1 MPSSRIPKGSK
12 RKKRSSKIRI
22 FFLSIASFI
31 VLALLGLGVYVG
43 IAAAGTP
50 KWDPALLHDQKQTS
64 FLFDKNNVQF
74 ASLHGVE
81 NRQTVISSKIPDL
94 VKKTFVAVEDKRFYQ
109 HFGVDPI
116 RIIGSALNDIRSG
129 SAKEG
134 ASTITIQLARNA
146 FIDDPTAKTLTRKIQ
161 EAILAIQLEHEYT
174 KDEILTFYLNKIFLG
189 ESSFGIQA
197 AAKTYFGED
206 IAKLKPDEVALLA
219 GLPQAPSQYNP
230 YIHPESAKNRR
241 TVVLGVMRDAGII
254 TAQEYNT
261 YKDSPFD
268 HVDTMKKT
276 LGGAEKTTVSD
287 VSYKY
292 PYFVDY
298 VIEELESNYKL
309 TPDQIFSGG
318 YRIYTTVN
326 PKIQEA
332 AEAAFADPANFPKSI
347 DNTKVQ
353 GAITVLEPS
362 TGSIQAMVG
371 GRDYTTRG
379 LNRAWQSPRP
389 PGSTIKPLVVYG
401 PAIEKGGYFPGTV
414 LDDMPVSYNQGTG
427 KPWTPTDFDT
437 IDKGWKGLITMRYA
451 LEDSVNVYA
460 VKLLNLIG
468 IDYGWKFGKD
478 NLGLPLEQGD
488 RNLTLALGTPSIST
502 KDMVS
507 AYGVYANNGVSVT
520 SHAIVKVLDAK
531 GNTVLTPKITKNR
544 VMKETTAYLINDMLR
559 SVVTSGTAY
568 SAQIGNW
575 AVAGKTGTTSLD
587 PDKYGYKSGNPDAWF
602 AGYTPN
608 YAGVVWMGYDSD
620 PDRQHYLRSVY
631 GGSYPAQIW
640 KKVMTAALQD
650 LPVQSKFTIPSG
662 IISGSFDTKSGLLP
676 SNLTPP
682 AFISTEIA
690 AQGDFPTRVSDVW
703 IQKEVDADHPDMLA
717 SPGSANTTTKTFLNL
732 PNRNSSWVWPSNEA
746 PYRPPTETVS
756 SSVSDPSS
764 DPTSDPTSNPT
775 SDPTSN
781 PTSDPD
787 SSVQPPKSGIP
798 QVDPSLPSPTLGKIA
813 YNVKT
818 YKAVIPMT
826 LPPENTGDSTI
837 FFLRRSGQTT
847 TESFPIAASHTTST
861 SITISLDENGKPPI
875 PGDYVFWAAFK
886 NRNGTGIGPLSGSVK
901 LTLTD

>member
-1 MPSSRIPKGSK
+1 MPSSRRPTSPR
-12 RKKRSSKIRI
+12 RKKRSSKPRI
-22 FFLSIASFI
+22 ILLSIVTFI
-31 VLALLGLGVYVG
+31 VLVMIGLVIFVG
-43 IAAAGTP
+43 IAATGTP
-50 KWDPALLHDQKQTS
+50 KWDPSLLHDQKQTS
-64 FLFDKNNVQF
+64 FLYDKDNVQY

-116 RIIGSALNDIRSG
+116 RIIGSALNDIRSR
-129 SAKEG
+129 STKEG

-146 FIDDPTAKTLTRKIQ
+146 FIDNPTAKTFTRKIQ

-197 AAKTYFGED
+197 AARTYFGKD
-206 IAKLKPDEVALLA
+206 IGNLTPDQVALLA

-230 YIHPESAKNRR
+230 YMHPDAAKNRR
-241 TVVLGVMRDAGII
+241 TIVLGVMRDAGII
-254 TAQEYNT
+254 TAQEYTT
-261 YKDSPFD
+261 YKDTPFD
-268 HVDTMKKT
+268 YVDTMKKT

-287 VSYKY
+287 ASYKY

-298 VIEELESNYKL
+298 VIEELESTYNL

-318 YRIYTTVN
+318 LKIYTTVN
-326 PKIQEA
+326 PKVQGA
-332 AEAAFADPANFPKSI
+332 AEAAFADPANFPKGI
-347 DNTKVQ
+347 DSTKVQ
-353 GAITVLEPS
+353 GAITVIEPS

-401 PAIEKGGYFPGTV
+401 PAIQKGGYFPGTV
-414 LDDMPVSYNQGTG
+414 LDDMPVSYNQGNG
-427 KPWTPTDFDT
+427 KAWSPTDFDT

-460 VKLLNLIG
+460 VKLLDLIG
-468 IDYGWKFGKD
+468 IDYGWKFGKE
-478 NLGLPLEQGD
+478 NLGLPLEDSD
-488 RNLTLALGTPSIST
+488 RNLTLALGTPNIST
-502 KDMVS
+502 LQMAA
-507 AYGVYANNGVSVT
+507 AYGIYANNGVSVT
-520 SHAIVKVLDAK
+520 SHAIVKVVDAK
-531 GNTVLTPKITKNR
+531 GNTVTSKITKNR
-544 VMKETTAYLINDMLR
+544 VMKETTAYIINDMLR
-559 SVVTSGTAY
+559 SVVTDGTGY

-587 PDKYGYKSGNPDAWF
+587 PNIYGNRTGNPDAWF

-650 LPVQSKFTIPSG
+650 LPVQSKFTIPPG
-662 IISGSFDTKSGLLP
+662 IISGSYDTKSGLLP
-676 SNLTPP
+676 SSLTPST
-682 AFISTEIA
+682 FISTEIA

-703 IQKEVDADHPDMLA
+703 FEKQVDADHPNLLA
-717 SPGSANTTTKTFLNL
+717 NPNSTNTVTKIFLNL
-732 PNRNSSWVWPSNEA
+732 PSRDPSWIWPQREA
-746 PYRPPTETVS
+746 PYKPPTETVS
-756 SSVSDPSS
+756 DPVTTPPASDPVTGL
-764 DPTSDPTSNPT
+764 DPTIPPPTSGLPEIDPT
-775 SDPTSN
+775 
-781 PTSDPD
+781 
-787 SSVQPPKSGIP
+787 
-798 QVDPSLPSPTLGKIA
+798 LPSPTLGRINYTA
-813 YNVKT
+813 KT
-818 YKAVIPMT
+818 YTAVIPMT
-826 LPPENTGDSTI
+826 VPEENMGDSTI
-837 FFLRRSGQTT
+837 FYLQRTGQTT
-847 TESFPIAASHTTST
+847 IESFPIAASNSAST
-861 SITISLDENGKPPI
+861 SISISLGENGKPPI
-875 PGDYVFWAAFK
+875 PGDYIFWAAFK
-886 NRNGTGIGPLSGSVK
+886 NRNGSGIGPLSGSVK